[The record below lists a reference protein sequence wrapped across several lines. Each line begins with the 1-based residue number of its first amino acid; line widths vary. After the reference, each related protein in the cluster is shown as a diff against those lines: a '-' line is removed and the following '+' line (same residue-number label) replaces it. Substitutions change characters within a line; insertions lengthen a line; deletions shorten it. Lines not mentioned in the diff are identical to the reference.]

1 MDAESAIRRLS
12 FAEAQHSSTEAMV
25 AIARHRAEMAR
36 DVEIDQRTD
45 AQLAEDLVDRARD
58 AHKLDK
64 TV

>member
-12 FAEAQHSSTEAMV
+12 FAEAQHSSAEAMV
-25 AIARHRAEMAR
+25 AIARHRAELAR

-45 AQLAEDLVDRARD
+45 AQLAGDLVDRARD